1 MIKFPENGAGFR
13 YFYSL
18 MNMSSNIDHY
28 ISELLFR
35 HDCVVVPGLGGFVGN
50 YAPARV
56 HPTQHTFLPPSKQL
70 AFNRNLQHNDG
81 LLAQEIATSQHC
93 SFDEAMQHISRFAAE
108 CLQRLRDGKKAELK
122 NIGVLYYDIENNLQF
137 EPDTT
142 VNYLVESF
150 GLSAFQSMPVKRDH
164 ITERREP
171 KVEEVKRLEQKDLR
185 RRRTR
190 RLVAATLA
198 VPFLLLA
205 VWVPIRTDGFK
216 NVSMATLNPFA
227 TPEKALYKAAD
238 FNIPKTDRSAMA
250 VAPDTF
256 VADSNG
262 LAQITLTENS
272 VPVVVRVMQPESTN
286 VAHKNK
292 HVATRPEAGI
302 YYVIGGCFSVPANA
316 DNFLRKLE
324 EKGYAAELLV
334 NPKKSNLLHVSY
346 GSSADQA
353 EAEALLSR
361 VKAQDPAAWM
371 LIK

>member
-1 MIKFPENGAGFR
+1 MH
-13 YFYSL
+13 L
-18 MNMSSNIDHY
+18 SSNIDHY

-56 HPTQHTFLPPSKQL
+56 HPTQHTFSPPSKQL
-70 AFNRNLQHNDG
+70 SFNRNLQHNDG
-81 LLAQEIATSQHC
+81 LLAQEIATSRHC
-93 SFDEAMQHISRFAAE
+93 SFDEAMQLISRFAEE
-108 CLQRLRDGKKAELK
+108 CMQRLRDGKKAELK
-122 NIGVLYYDIENNLQF
+122 NIGVLFYDIEKNLQF

-150 GLSAFQSMPVKRDH
+150 GLAAFQSMPVKRDT

-171 KVEEVKRLEQKDLR
+171 KTVETKRPEQKDLR
-185 RRRTR
+185 RARTR

-198 VPFLLLA
+198 APLLLLA
-205 VWVPIRTDGFK
+205 IWVPIRTDGFKK

-227 TPEKALYKAAD
+227 TPEKALYTSAD
-238 FNIPKTDRSAMA
+238 ISLPKTDRTTFV
-250 VAPDTF
+250 VAPETF

-262 LAQITLTENS
+262 YAQLTLTENS
-272 VPVVVRVMQPESTN
+272 VPVVVRVHEPESTK
-286 VAHKNK
+286 VVQKKVVQKKK
-292 HVATRPEAGI
+292 HVAAQPSEGV

-316 DNFLRKLE
+316 DNFLRSLE
-324 EKGYAAELLV
+324 NKGYNAELLV
-334 NPKKSNLLHVSY
+334 NTAKSNLLHVSY
-346 GSSADQA
+346 GSSLNKE

-371 LIK
+371 LHK